1 MDTVLA
7 EKIVAEIK
15 KWANANAAF
24 AKDNPAL
31 STQLKNLTTHDVSLG
46 VAPEFRAAHIEGD
59 VTAVGGTAQAEYNA
73 TMKRTEAFEFT
84 TASFA
89 YFENA
94 QLNDVVI
101 YRTVSALEGF
111 GGNAVVD
118 TFMGD
123 YLPKPEVFADKAAKS
138 LAEKS
143 MKRLNMYLYS
153 HRVNEYNVVWE
164 ADYVQSKYVPIYA
177 NLKEPKKGEVY
188 KTVVGF
194 YAQDSGK
201 LLLSDIEG
209 LIKQQRIDELTS
221 KSTKTKKGL
230 KIAIGII
237 VAVGIAIAVAFTVLR
252 M

>member
-1 MDTVLA
+1 MNNVLA

-15 KWANANAAF
+15 KWANSNASF
-24 AKDNPAL
+24 AKDNPTISA
-31 STQLKNLTTHDVSLG
+31 QLKSLTASDVSLG
-46 VAPEFRAAHIEGD
+46 ETQRFRVAHIEGD

-94 QLNDVVI
+94 QLGDVVI
-101 YRTVSALEGF
+101 YRTVAALEGV
-111 GGNAVVD
+111 GNAVVD

-123 YLPKPEVFADKAAKS
+123 YLPKPEVYAEKAAKQ

-164 ADYVQSKYVPIYA
+164 TDYVESNYVPIYA
-177 NLKEPKKGEVY
+177 NLKEPKKGQVY

-194 YAQDSGK
+194 YAKDSER
-201 LLLSDIEG
+201 LYLSDIES

-237 VAVGIAIAVAFTVLR
+237 VAVGIAIAVVFTVLR

>member
-1 MDTVLA
+1 MEKELA

-15 KWANANAAF
+15 NWANANVAF
-24 AKDNPAL
+24 GKDNPTVSA
-31 STQLKNLTTHDVSLG
+31 QLKNLTSNDVSLG
-46 VAPEFRAAHIEGD
+46 VAPEYRIAHIEGD
-59 VTAVGGTAQAEYNA
+59 VTAVGGTAEAEYNA

-89 YFENA
+89 YFENSK
-94 QLNDVVI
+94 LSDVVV
-101 YRTVSALEGF
+101 YRTVAMLEGI
-111 GGNAVVD
+111 GNAVVD

-123 YLPKPEVFADKAAKS
+123 YLPKPDVYADKAAKS

-153 HRVNEYNVVWE
+153 HRVNETTIVWE
-164 ADYVQSKYVPIYA
+164 TDYKESNFVPIYV
-177 NLKEPKKGEVY
+177 NLKEPKKGEIY

-194 YAQDSGK
+194 YAKDSGK
-201 LLLSDIEG
+201 LYLSDIQG

-221 KSTKTKKGL
+221 KSTRAKKGI

-237 VAVGIAIAVAFTVLR
+237 VAVGIAIAVVFTVLR